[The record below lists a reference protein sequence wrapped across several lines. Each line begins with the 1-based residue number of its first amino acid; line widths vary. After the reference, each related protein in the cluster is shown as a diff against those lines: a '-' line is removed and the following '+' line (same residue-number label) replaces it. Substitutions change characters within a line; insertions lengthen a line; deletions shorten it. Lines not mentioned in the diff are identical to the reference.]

1 MLIFVGAS
9 ASGKTE
15 LAYYLRKNYQYQKC
29 ITTTTR
35 PQRVH
40 ETQDVDYHFL
50 SLDAFNKLIKEDQ
63 FVETNQY
70 HGYFYGLQKKDVI
83 EDSIIILD
91 PNGANH
97 IVSTLEN
104 QVFVCYVRSSKL
116 TRQQRMLARGDD
128 ETIINK
134 RIALDDDIFDIKH
147 LHHVHFVLNNENKS
161 IDTLARAVHE
171 AYQTWKKEITHDR

>member
-15 LAYYLRKNYQYQKC
+15 LAYYLRKNYQYKKC

-40 ETQDVDYHFL
+40 EAQGVDYHFL
-50 SLDAFNKLIKEDQ
+50 SADSFHKLIEEKQ

-70 HGYFYGLQKKDVI
+70 HGYMYGLQKKDVS

-97 IVSTLEN
+97 VVSTYKDH
-104 QVFVCYVRSSKL
+104 VFVCYVTSTKH

-128 ETIINK
+128 VDIINK
-134 RIALDDDIFDIKH
+134 RIALDDDIFNMNH
-147 LHHVHFVLNNENKS
+147 LRVVHYVLNNENKS
-161 IDTLARAVHE
+161 IDTLACDIHE
-171 AYQTWKKEITHDR
+171 AYQTWKKEKTHDR

>member
-40 ETQDVDYHFL
+40 ETQGVDYHFL
-50 SLDAFNKLIKEDQ
+50 SEETFKKRIEEDQ
-63 FVETNQY
+63 FIETNEY
-70 HGYFYGLQKKDVI
+70 HGYMYGLQKKDVV
-83 EDSIIILD
+83 EDSVIILD

-97 IVSTLEN
+97 LVSKDEHR
-104 QVFVCYVRSSKL
+104 VFICYVTSSKQ

-128 ETIINK
+128 EDIINK
-134 RIALDDDIFDIKH
+134 RIALDDDIFDRKH
-147 LHHVHFVLNNENKS
+147 LIIIHYVLNNENKS
-161 IDTLARAVHE
+161 IDTLARDIHE
-171 AYQTWKKEITHDR
+171 AYQTWKKEKIYDY